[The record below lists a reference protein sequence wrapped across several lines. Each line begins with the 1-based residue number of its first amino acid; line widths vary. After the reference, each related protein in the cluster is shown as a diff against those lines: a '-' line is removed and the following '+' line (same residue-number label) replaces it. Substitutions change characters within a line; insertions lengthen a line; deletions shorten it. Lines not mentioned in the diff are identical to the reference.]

1 DQCFLPSASGR
12 IGVEM
17 EWLAICLA
25 DLDQPVPP
33 ELVGE
38 AGGELPPRSPPT
50 FEPGGQVELSS
61 PPLRGIRPPRASI
74 ASDPARR
81 TAALPGGG
89 IGLGGLGLA
98 PRGRGARCMDKP
110 R

>member
-1 DQCFLPSASGR
+1 PTQEGSHELLVPMDLARAKPRVGRRALRIPIAVPAARRSLTTRDVRRLVDDQCFLPSASGR

-38 AGGELPPRSPPT
+38 AGGRRPPPRPPPIGT
-50 FEPGGQVELSS
+50 AGQ
-61 PPLRGIRPPRASI
+61 
-74 ASDPARR
+74 
-81 TAALPGGG
+81 AA
-89 IGLGGLGLA
+89 
-98 PRGRGARCMDKP
+98 
-110 R
+110 